1 MKNILRWGLLAATL
15 TGAAGVM
22 GGCTAS
28 AEVVPNTVDAR
39 TGTVTMRWSVDGSF
53 DPAACDAFAAF
64 DARLDIYDEGGQP
77 IVTQFNDCRSFAA
90 TVSLYPGRY
99 SARLQMVDS
108 QKQPRSTSIPIS
120 SFTVIADTDLT
131 IDTDFPRSSFY

>member
-1 MKNILRWGLLAATL
+1 MKNILRWGVLAVAMASA
-15 TGAAGVM
+15 GAM

-39 TGTVTMRWSVDGSF
+39 PGSVPLRWSVDGSF

-64 DARLDIYDEGGQP
+64 DARIDIYDEGGQP

-90 TVSLYPGRY
+90 SIALYPGRY
-99 SARLQMVDS
+99 SARLQMVDEG
-108 QKQPRSTSIPIS
+108 KQPRSTSIPIS
-120 SFTVIADTDLT
+120 S
-131 IDTDFPRSSFY
+131 